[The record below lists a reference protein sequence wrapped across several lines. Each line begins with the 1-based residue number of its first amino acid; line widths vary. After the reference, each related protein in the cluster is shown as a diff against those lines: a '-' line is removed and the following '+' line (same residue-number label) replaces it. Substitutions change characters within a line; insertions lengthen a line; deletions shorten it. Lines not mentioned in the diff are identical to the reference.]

1 MDFDKGLLWA
11 KSCAEHGPKHESLSL
26 SLSLSNKGKEKENT
40 AVDTHFFFIFHV

>member
-11 KSCAEHGPKHESLSL
+11 KSCVEHGPKHESLSL
-26 SLSLSNKGKEKENT
+26 SLSLNKGKEKENT